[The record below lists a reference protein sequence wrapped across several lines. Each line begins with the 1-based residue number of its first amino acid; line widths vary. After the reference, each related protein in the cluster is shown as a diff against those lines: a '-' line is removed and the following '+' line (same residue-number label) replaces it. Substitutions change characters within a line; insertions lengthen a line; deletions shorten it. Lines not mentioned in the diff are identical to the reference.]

1 MRIGYERR
9 VDMNELALFAGIGGG
24 ILGTSI
30 IGHKCVCAVENEP
43 HAQGILLARQN
54 DKALEP
60 FPIWDD
66 VTTFDG
72 TKWRGIVDCISG
84 GFPCQDISIAGKQ
97 TGLHG
102 ERSGLWGEMARIVEE
117 IQPTVVFIENSPQLA
132 KLGLDKVLFDIAEMG
147 YDAEWGIFG
156 AEAVG
161 SNHLRQRMWVLGVDT
176 NKIDALRE
184 TESTGRGA
192 YKDFTKW
199 SPKKVEQ
206 EWFGR
211 EFELDAVPLVDGD
224 YAYSEALRILDGLPD
239 RMDRLARLGNAQV
252 PAVATLAYLSLWNR
266 LMSK

>member
-1 MRIGYERR
+1 MSWLYS
-9 VDMNELALFAGIGGG
+9 LALVEEYSERVSLDTSAFVPLKTNHTHRGFYSHGKTTKHSNHSRY
-24 ILGTSI
+24 GTMLQHLTEQN
-30 IGHKCVCAVENEP
+30 GEE
-43 HAQGILLARQN
+43 LL
-54 DKALEP
+54 
-60 FPIWDD
+60 I
-66 VTTFDG
+66 
-72 TKWRGIVDCISG
+72 ISG